1 MIKEKNWYLRIS
13 SHTAVQGSIV
23 TSYSIGV
30 DQWLSKHR
38 CLCEIEVFIHWI
50 FVDFALKTS
59 IKHKQIKNKN
69 IILGRVDYDKNFL
82 QFSACSRS
90 QSLNYVWL
98 FAIPRTVA
106 HQAPLSMKYSRQECW
121 SGFFFAIVIFF
132 AN

>member
-13 SHTAVQGSIV
+13 SHTAVQRSIV

-59 IKHKQIKNKN
+59 IKHKQVKNKN
-69 IILGRVDYDKNFL
+69 IILGRVDYDKTS
-82 QFSACSRS
+82 FSLVHAHALSHSIMSDSLRS
-90 QSLNYVWL
+90 QEL
-98 FAIPRTVA
+98 
-106 HQAPLSMKYSRQECW
+106 
-121 SGFFFAIVIFF
+121 
-132 AN
+132 

>member
-13 SHTAVQGSIV
+13 SHTAVQRSIV

-59 IKHKQIKNKN
+59 IKHKQVKNKN
-69 IILGRVDYDKNFL
+69 IILGRVDYDKTEAKIDDL
-82 QFSACSRS
+82 ADRMH
-90 QSLNYVWL
+90 LT
-98 FAIPRTVA
+98 RTKTLATKTTAEVA
-106 HQAPLSMKYSRQECW
+106 
-121 SGFFFAIVIFF
+121 
-132 AN
+132 